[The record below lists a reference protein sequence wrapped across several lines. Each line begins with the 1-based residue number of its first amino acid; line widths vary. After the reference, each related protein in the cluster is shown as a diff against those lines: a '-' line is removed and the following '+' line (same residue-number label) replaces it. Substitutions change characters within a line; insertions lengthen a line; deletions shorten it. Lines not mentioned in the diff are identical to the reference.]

1 MVNKEYKVEDIFEDI
16 EDDDENILMNIPD
29 EIMEQM
35 GWQEGDVL
43 QFEVEKGS
51 IAITKKQNDK
61 K

>member
-51 IAITKKQNDK
+51 IAITKKQNGK